1 MINRPLFFYEM
12 KKSVKLLIIFMVI
25 LTMYVGIIMTMYDPE
40 YVDALGDFYRL
51 MPEIMDAVGM
61 DFQSGSMIEFMI
73 SYLYGFILLVFPMVF
88 SIFRANG
95 LVAKYVDDSSIVP
108 LLGAPVRREKFIDTQ
123 ISVLLSGI
131 VILIGYTTLL
141 QLVIAHYTHPG
152 ELVYRDLLALNL
164 GLLALHFFIAGICF
178 LASCIFSETRN
189 SLAFGAGI
197 PSVMFI
203 ISMLANVGEEAEAA
217 KYFTF
222 FTLFQAEGL
231 AAGETEAYWGAF
243 ILALGALIL
252 FTLARFIF
260 ARRDLHI

>member
-12 KKSVKLLIIFMVI
+12 KKSIKLLIIFMVI

-141 QLVIAHYTHPG
+141 QLVIAHYSYSD
-152 ELVYRDLLALNL
+152 ELVYGDLLRLNL

-178 LASCIFSETRN
+178 LASCIFSETKN
-189 SLAFGAGI
+189 SLTWGAGV
-197 PSVMFI
+197 PSVMFV
-203 ISMLANVGEEAEAA
+203 ISMLANVGEETEKA

-231 AAGETEAYWGAF
+231 AAGESEAYRGA
-243 ILALGALIL
+243 LLLLVGSLIL
-252 FTLARFIF
+252 FSLGRFIF
-260 ARRDLHI
+260 ARKDLHI